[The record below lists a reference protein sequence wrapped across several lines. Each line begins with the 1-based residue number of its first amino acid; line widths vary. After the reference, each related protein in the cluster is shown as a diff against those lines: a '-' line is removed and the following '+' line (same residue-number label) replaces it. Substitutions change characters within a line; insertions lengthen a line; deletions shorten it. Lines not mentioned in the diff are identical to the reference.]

1 MAKVFDLQPGGLK
14 DGGQA
19 TLNEEESNKLTKIS
33 ETNKEHDD
41 TNAGLK
47 IAQRNKIAAHF
58 MRVEIPEPITNEI
71 WENRGVMFQ
80 PGNEDIK
87 TNLGNVLHTIA
98 KSFIKHNYNHDAIP
112 IIDFNL
118 YENNTPIQD
127 VTLTDGS
134 VFQMRMTF
142 DDEGETVFQ
151 WGDKYDEHPLRPD
164 TFETVKSER
173 GMLLIYPN
181 YVKVIEEKNV
191 KNYMEVNGKYI
202 AQDNE

>member
-87 TNLGNVLHTIA
+87 TNGNNYTIWFKIA
-98 KSFIKHNYNHDAIP
+98 FEYFYNY
-112 IIDFNL
+112 L
-118 YENNTPIQD
+118 
-127 VTLTDGS
+127 
-134 VFQMRMTF
+134 
-142 DDEGETVFQ
+142 
-151 WGDKYDEHPLRPD
+151 K
-164 TFETVKSER
+164 K
-173 GMLLIYPN
+173 
-181 YVKVIEEKNV
+181 
-191 KNYMEVNGKYI
+191 
-202 AQDNE
+202 

>member
-1 MAKVFDLQPGGLK
+1 MTKVFDLQPGGLK

-19 TLNEEESNKLTKIS
+19 TLNEEESKKITKIS
-33 ETNKEHDD
+33 ETKKEHEE
-41 TNAGLK
+41 TNAGLN

-58 MRVEIPEPITNEI
+58 MRVEIPEPIVNEI
-71 WENRGVMFQ
+71 WENRGVMFTA
-80 PGNEDIK
+80 GNEDIK

-98 KSFIKHNYNHDAIP
+98 KSFIKHNYDQDAIP

-118 YENNTPIQD
+118 YENNTPMHD
-127 VTLTDGS
+127 VTITDGA

-142 DDEGETVFQ
+142 DDKGETVFQ

-164 TFETVKSER
+164 TFEKVKSER
-173 GMLLIYPN
+173 GILLVYPT
-181 YVKVIEEKNV
+181 YVKIIEDNV
-191 KNYMEVNGKYI
+191 KDYMEVNGKYI

>member
-19 TLNEEESNKLTKIS
+19 TLNEEESNKLTTIS

-58 MRVEIPEPITNEI
+58 MRVEIPEPIVNEI

-87 TNLGNVLHTIA
+87 TNLANVLHTIA
-98 KSFIKHNYNHDAIP
+98 KSFIKLGFLTTPVLIA
-112 IIDFNL
+112 NL
-118 YENNTPIQD
+118 SAPEASN
-127 VTLTDGS
+127 
-134 VFQMRMTF
+134 F
-142 DDEGETVFQ
+142 
-151 WGDKYDEHPLRPD
+151 RP
-164 TFETVKSER
+164 SS
-173 GMLLIYPN
+173 MLLIAPPAVMGTNTSLQVCLSKSYRLFLP
-181 YVKVIEEKNV
+181 
-191 KNYMEVNGKYI
+191 
-202 AQDNE
+202 